1 MTKEQLQQAI
11 SKSEYIKGLSF
22 FKEYQDAAN
31 KEKFIQSVKANGTAL
46 TKDENGAVDLAIT
59 VAKKTTANTGY
70 AASYQVKVNN
80 VAVGDDI
87 NVAKDWLL
95 TGVTKGTV
103 AAADKE
109 AGGKFEDDND
119 FAVGNRYVDMA
130 FNVKANG
137 DDGTETT
144 THIYLNVQEFID
156 IYTNGNG
163 LNLSNGEFSVKIDSS
178 NANGLAVDANGLK
191 MNTATADTVSYVA
204 ATGTYVSGT
213 TYYTTNTGATTVDT
227 SDFMEGTTDV
237 SSYFVQQTTAGTAG
251 AMSAA
256 DKSYIE
262 GLKATTFT
270 EITRSDIQ
278 ALFTA

>member
-11 SKSEYIKGLSF
+11 NKTEFIKGLGY

-31 KEKFIQSVKANGTAL
+31 EEKFVQSVKANGTAL
-46 TKDENGAVDLAIT
+46 TKDEDGAVDLAIT

-70 AASYQVKVNN
+70 ASSYQVKVNG

-87 NVAKDWLL
+87 NIDKDRLL
-95 TGVTKGTV
+95 KEVTKGTV
-103 AAADKE
+103 AAADK
-109 AGGKFEDDND
+109 ATGGKFADDAG
-119 FAVGNRYVDMA
+119 FAEGDRYIDMA
-130 FNVKANG
+130 FNTYADG
-137 DDGTETT
+137 DGQTETT
-144 THIYLNVQEFID
+144 THTYLNVQEFID

-178 NANGLAVDANGLK
+178 NANGLAVDASGLK

-213 TYYTTNTGATTVDT
+213 VYYTTNTGAATVDT
-227 SDFMEGTTDV
+227 SDFVEGTTDV
-237 SSYFVQQTTAGTAG
+237 SSYFVKQTTSGTAG
-251 AMSAA
+251 AMSAT
-256 DKSYIE
+256 DKTYIE

-270 EITRSDIQ
+270 EITRADIQ